1 MRVTLAV
8 TGIAAGGDG
17 VGRLDDGRVCFVP
30 RTAPGD
36 LVEAELAPGR
46 RRFARGRVLRV
57 LEPSPDRVVPPCPH
71 YERDECGGCQLMHL
85 RDDAQRA
92 ARARIAGDAL
102 RRIGHL
108 DLADPP
114 LMPAPR
120 QLGYR
125 TKLTLHRSTDGR
137 RIGYHRA
144 GRAGQVFAL
153 EQCLLADLSLQ
164 TLWTAVRRAVG
175 HLPRDLGTLVLRLD
189 GAGGRH
195 LVAATTRGEAWTAAP
210 ALQRA
215 LQAEGVA
222 AQLWWQPPH
231 GAARVMAGGSG
242 EAYPATVFEQVHPAM
257 GRAARAHALAALGDV
272 QGRHVWDLYAGI
284 GDTTAALLDG
294 GATVESVELDARAV
308 AWAERQR
315 PDDGARAMR
324 LAGTVESRI
333 GSLRPA
339 AAAVTNP
346 PRTGMDAAAVR
357 VLAERGPARVVYIS
371 CDPATLARDVALMA
385 GAYAVRDVTAFDL
398 FPQTAHVECVA
409 VLERT

>member
-1 MRVTLAV
+1 MRVTLAI

-30 RTAPGD
+30 RAAPGD
-36 LVEAELAPGR
+36 VVEAELVQGQ

-71 YERDECGGCQLMHL
+71 FERDECGGCQLMHL
-85 RDDAQRA
+85 REAAQRA

-102 RRIGHL
+102 RRIGRLSL
-108 DLADPP
+108 DDPP
-114 LMPAPR
+114 LVAAPR

-125 TKLTLHRSTDGR
+125 AKLTLHRSADGR

-153 EQCLLADLSLQ
+153 GQCLLADASLQ
-164 TLWTAVRRAVG
+164 ALWSSVHRAAG
-175 HLPRDLGTLVLRLD
+175 QLPRDLGSLVLRLD
-189 GAGGRH
+189 GTGGRH
-195 LVAATTRGEAWTAAP
+195 LVAETTSGEAWTTAP
-210 ALQRA
+210 MLQQALRA
-215 LQAEGVA
+215 DGITAH
-222 AQLWWQPPH
+222 LWWQPPQ

-242 EAYPATVFEQVHPAM
+242 GAYPATVFEQVHPEM
-257 GRAARAHALAALGDV
+257 GRAVRAHALSALGDV
-272 QGRHVWDLYAGI
+272 HGLHVWDLYAGI

-294 GATVESVELDARAV
+294 GATVESVELDVRAV

-315 PDDGARAMR
+315 PDDGARAVR

-333 GSLRPA
+333 GALRPA

-346 PRTGMDAAAVR
+346 PRAGMDAAAVR
-357 VLAERGPARVVYIS
+357 VLAQRGPARVVYIS
-371 CDPATLARDVALMA
+371 CDPATLARDLALLA
-385 GAYAVRDVTAFDL
+385 DAYAVRDVTAFDL